1 MSATTGTARPLRP
14 SRVASSDTVFPWLIV
29 AAAVLAVTATTAVWA
44 VGQIAEWSE
53 TGHWPPAGWSLTLL
67 PTVAGSGPWPW
78 PNTAPTTVQLGSAA
92 VLGLVLAA
100 LGVAAYRVYASTP
113 PSDSYYRALGRPA
126 QVTHLG
132 LTTQQATA
140 SRLRRT
146 TLAAVKTSAIKAEDV
161 GLALGHVDTGS
172 GPGPMCYAG
181 WEDVVLAVMA
191 PRSGKTTSV
200 AIPAICSAP
209 GAVVATSNKLDILY
223 TAALRQKLTGVPP
236 WVFDPQGVA
245 RTPQTWWWD
254 PLDAVTTVEE
264 AERLAGH
271 FIAEVEDEKDSI
283 WSKSATELL
292 SGLLLAANLTRSTI
306 TQVYKWLAD
315 EHDPAPVAALEAGG
329 FDVLAGSLRGLS
341 HAAPETRASV
351 YFTARSGARC
361 LRNPAITAWVTP
373 PSRSLPRLRPDEFV
387 TTRGTLYLLSKD
399 SGGSAAPLVAALAD
413 RVMRAGVRQAEARGG
428 RLDPPLVVVLDEAAS
443 VAPIRDLP
451 KLYSHFGSRGI
462 LPVTILQSLP
472 QGEAVWG
479 KTGMAALWSAATIK
493 LVGAGTDDEDTA
505 TRISHLVG
513 DHAVATVSVSTG
525 RGGSRSTSLTHRP
538 VLTAAQ
544 VRALPKGT
552 ALLLA
557 TGTPATL
564 LRLHPYYRGPH
575 THAIDA
581 EAAALTTRIA
591 ADAGHPQEES

>member
-1 MSATTGTARPLRP
+1 MSTTTGTARPLRP
-14 SRVASSDTVFPWLIV
+14 SRVATSDAVFPWLIV
-29 AAAVLAVTATTAVWA
+29 AAAVLAVAATTAVWA
-44 VGQIAEWSE
+44 VGQGAEWAD
-53 TGHWPPAGWSLTLL
+53 TGRWPATGWSLTLL
-67 PTVAGSGPWPW
+67 PAVAGSGPWPW
-78 PNTAPTTVQLGSAA
+78 PNTHPSTVQLGSAA
-92 VLGLVLAA
+92 L
-100 LGVAAYRVYASTP
+100 LGVLLAGAGLLAYRTYLRTP
-113 PSDSYYRALGRPA
+113 RSDSFYRSLGRPGPVA
-126 QVTHLG
+126 HLG
-132 LTTQQATA
+132 LKAQQVTA
-140 SRLRRT
+140 ARLRRT
-146 TLAAVKTSAIKAEDV
+146 TLAGVTPTSITPGAV
-161 GLALGHVDTGS
+161 GLALGHVDTGN
-172 GPGPMCYAG
+172 GPGPMVYAG

-223 TAALRQKLTGVPP
+223 TAALRQKITGVAP

-361 LRNPAITAWVTP
+361 LRNPQITAWVTP
-373 PSRSLPRLRPDEFV
+373 PRRSLPRLDPDQFV
-387 TTRGTLYLLSKD
+387 GGQGTLYLLSKD
-399 SGGSAAPLVAALAD
+399 SGGSAAPLVAALTD

-443 VAPIRDLP
+443 AWPRSATCPSCTPTSGPAASCRSPSCNPCPRARPCGARPGWPPSGRRPPSNSSAPAPTTRTP
-451 KLYSHFGSRGI
+451 RRGS
-462 LPVTILQSLP
+462 
-472 QGEAVWG
+472 
-479 KTGMAALWSAATIK
+479 AAWSATTTWPPCRCPPA
-493 LVGAGTDDEDTA
+493 AA
-505 TRISHLVG
+505 
-513 DHAVATVSVSTG
+513 DHA
-525 RGGSRSTSLTHRP
+525 P
-538 VLTAAQ
+538 
-544 VRALPKGT
+544 P
-552 ALLLA
+552 
-557 TGTPATL
+557 P
-564 LRLHPYYRGPH
+564 
-575 THAIDA
+575 
-581 EAAALTTRIA
+581 
-591 ADAGHPQEES
+591 

>member
-1 MSATTGTARPLRP
+1 M
-14 SRVASSDTVFPWLIV
+14 
-29 AAAVLAVTATTAVWA
+29 
-44 VGQIAEWSE
+44 
-53 TGHWPPAGWSLTLL
+53 
-67 PTVAGSGPWPW
+67 
-78 PNTAPTTVQLGSAA
+78 
-92 VLGLVLAA
+92 
-100 LGVAAYRVYASTP
+100 
-113 PSDSYYRALGRPA
+113 
-126 QVTHLG
+126 
-132 LTTQQATA
+132 
-140 SRLRRT
+140 
-146 TLAAVKTSAIKAEDV
+146 
-161 GLALGHVDTGS
+161 GLALGHVDTGN
-172 GPGPMCYAG
+172 GPGPMVYAG

-223 TAALRQKLTGVPP
+223 TAALRQKITGVPP

-361 LRNPAITAWVTP
+361 LRNPQITAWVTP
-373 PSRSLPRLRPDEFV
+373 PRRSLPRLDPDQFV
-387 TTRGTLYLLSKD
+387 GGRGTLYLLSKD
-399 SGGSAAPLVAALAD
+399 SGGSAAPLVAALTD

-443 VAPIRDLP
+443 AWPRSATCPSCTPTSGPAASCRSPSCNPCPRARPCGARPGWPPSGRRPPSNSSAPAPTTRTP
-451 KLYSHFGSRGI
+451 PS
-462 LPVTILQSLP
+462 
-472 QGEAVWG
+472 
-479 KTGMAALWSAATIK
+479 
-493 LVGAGTDDEDTA
+493 
-505 TRISHLVG
+505 RISRLVG
-513 DHAVATVSVSTG
+513 DHDVATVSVSTG
-525 RGGSRSTSLTHRP
+525 RGGSRSTSLTNRP

-564 LRLHPYYRGPH
+564 LRLHPYYAGPH
-575 THAIDA
+575 AAAIDT
-581 EAAALTTRIA
+581 EAAALTARIA
-591 ADAGHPQEES
+591 AAHRHSGEPMTGPEPTQPRGAPGDPRLRSSPTCATCTTRSRTLRQVRSDDADLAAGAVRASGGDRADGSAGRPAHPARPVLPVPLPAARGLGR